1 MGLKRILETYTEYKE
16 EVYHAKY
23 TALMAEQEEQQEIK
37 TGLLR
42 AVDVIDLIIEILRGA
57 KNTKDAKDCLMFG
70 KTENIRF
77 RFKGSE
83 ADAKELRFTEKQT
96 DAILAM
102 RLQKLI
108 GLEIDQLKKELEET
122 ERLLKKYRK
131 LLSSAKEMKK
141 QMIADIED
149 LKKRYA
155 IPRKTVIRDLGEV
168 EVKKEVEE
176 EVDYV
181 VLLDRFFYLKAVPK
195 PIFEKNK
202 DIPYKLAV
210 ECTNLDRLAVFDS
223 DGQMHTLK
231 VAELI
236 KKQMKKDKKFRI
248 SDKGIQIFEFCQMQE
263 NADVLSVLTE
273 KQLAEGEMIIA
284 AADGKGKRVA
294 GSAFPT
300 SRKTSQ
306 ASKKPLIFAAPAEQ
320 FLVIVSEAGN
330 VLKIRTADIPEQ
342 GKGAGGV
349 TLISLKKGDS
359 IRMME
364 TGGKDAVTEVQVLE
378 RFESEE
384 YGPHTLVE
392 VVLHTGRTHQ
402 IRVHLSHI
410 GHVIAGDEL
419 YGGSTG
425 LIGRQALHA
434 YHIEFTH
441 PATGEYMTF
450 ETELPEDIRHAIDAL
465 R

>member
-1 MGLKRILETYTEYKE
+1 MKVQNVVKKYNETSLILRIVIGLIIGVILGLLIPGIPVFSIFGDVFVNSLKAIAPILVFVLVIASLAGGTGGLDSRFGYVIFLYLFST
-16 EVYHAKY
+16 
-23 TALMAEQEEQQEIK
+23 LMAGIVAVIASFMFPVTVK
-37 TGLLR
+37 LVGTADISSAPTGIRLVLEH
-42 AVDVIDLIIEILRGA
+42 LIISMVSNPVEALASANYIGILFWAVLLGLIL
-57 KNTKDAKDCLMFG
+57 KKV
-70 KTENIRF
+70 
-77 RFKGSE
+77 
-83 ADAKELRFTEKQT
+83 AKEGT
-96 DAILAM
+96 
-102 RLQKLI
+102 
-108 GLEIDQLKKELEET
+108 
-122 ERLLKKYRK
+122 
-131 LLSSAKEMKK
+131 K

-364 TGGKDAVTEVQVLE
+364 TGGKDSVIGGVAYADINTGIRGGRGSRIKLE
-378 RFESEE
+378 FPEE
-384 YGPHTLVE
+384 
-392 VVLHTGRTHQ
+392 
-402 IRVHLSHI
+402 
-410 GHVIAGDEL
+410 
-419 YGGSTG
+419 
-425 LIGRQALHA
+425 QA
-434 YHIEFTH
+434 
-441 PATGEYMTF
+441 
-450 ETELPEDIRHAIDAL
+450 
-465 R
+465 